1 MIQSKKWKCLVSG
14 VIAVGF
20 VAVGSLQY
28 TDYVL
33 AAEEAGNAEIAYVDD
48 ALSAYL
54 SDTQYASME
63 DVSLSDAIPFY
74 NFEDGTEYACE
85 YITYYGDDVIGL
97 LYLEQIEGNF
107 YSSFRSGDFT
117 VVQEAYEDGDEVA
130 LGRYN
135 DETLIYDGSS
145 FYGVDSSEVVNA
157 NEIETSNISLNSLD
171 QTHDNIANSFSS
183 TGLSASCPVEV
194 VPNVS
199 INGGLC
205 WAAAIAAKYNYMNGL
220 YEGDGGYV
228 DAVDVNQT
236 VINATGASSTVPLGY
251 PVYIKQGLRCYGL
264 LDSYVG
270 SSHSSISDVT
280 ATRATMTTTELFT
293 ELYWDNPVLITMSG
307 SGGKHLMIISGVSC
321 GTGNTAI
328 YTVVDS
334 NFPEPVEVL
343 YNNATSS
350 TGDGFVYAAEGT
362 PQYSAYGNKSF
373 TRWCDTYSYV
383 FAPGT

>member
-1 MIQSKKWKCLVSG
+1 MIQSKKWSRLVSG
-14 VIAVGF
+14 VMAVGF

-33 AAEEAGNAEIAYVDD
+33 AAEEAGNAEIAYVED

-74 NFEDGTEYACE
+74 DFEDGTEYACE

-97 LYLEQIEGNF
+97 LYLEQIEGDF

-145 FYGVDSSEVVNA
+145 FYGVDSSEVVSA

-171 QTHDNIANSFSS
+171 QTHDNIANTFSS

-205 WAAAIAAKYNYMNGL
+205 WAAAIAAKYNYVNGL

-228 DAVDVNQT
+228 DAVDVNRT

-251 PVYIKQGLRCYGL
+251 PRYIKQGLRCYNL

-270 SSHSSISDVT
+270 TTTNLSDKT
-280 ATRATMTTTELFT
+280 ARRITMTTTELYT
-293 ELYWDNPVLITMSG
+293 ELYWDNPVIITMSG
-307 SGGKHLMIISGVSC
+307 SAGAHALIISGVSC
-321 GTGNTAI
+321 GTGSTAV

-334 NFPEPVEVL
+334 NFSEPIQVF
-343 YNNATSS
+343 YDGATST
-350 TGDGFVYAAEGT
+350 TGEGFVYAAEGT
-362 PQYSAYGNKSF
+362 EQYKAYGNNSF
-373 TRWCDTYSYV
+373 TRWFGTYSYI
-383 FAPGT
+383 FAPGA